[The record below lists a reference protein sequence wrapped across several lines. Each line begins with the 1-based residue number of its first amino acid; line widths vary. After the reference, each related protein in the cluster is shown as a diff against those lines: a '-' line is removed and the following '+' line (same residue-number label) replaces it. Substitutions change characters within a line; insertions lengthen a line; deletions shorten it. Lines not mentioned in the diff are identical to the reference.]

1 MAGIC
6 SLNLVSKQS
15 VWKSLMNSACSTV
28 GDFESIIHNK
38 LNSIG
43 LSSNK
48 TNINKIGAIILRE
61 CIIDK
66 LNILRK
72 RGTNRQLIKQRI
84 QYYNSDDFI
93 DRFTDSMPIK
103 TGNTRTKYASYFDL
117 LFNVVSKS
125 DDDDNDGW
133 RNRFNQYSDQ
143 EQCMRAKRVDK
154 NRFKTVPEFQNNP
167 TPTICYLCN
176 RSILPKGTNG
186 QKTMECEHIL
196 PVSSALSHW
205 WLIKSNT
212 EQSLTDTQLSEL
224 SNEYG
229 WSHRCCNQIKTNSE
243 FIIYDSRLDKYVFN
257 RNLVETML
265 NEINISTKY
274 DCSVANNSQGTIDVD
289 TQLIN
294 IQGTIQPLLDKINAN
309 LNATDSHDM
318 YELIC
323 KFKIISSMSAESFE
337 GVIANTSDAYNT
349 TKLNAERAKKSKKTQ
364 LANKTR
370 RLQEEAEEDE
380 EKRKTREASN
390 QRRQNSVLI
399 RDALKEGTKRRGEI
413 TKTRQ
418 KQSRSKTRQNK
429 ITQSDI
435 QQQLS
440 EIAEGTSEDTMNIS
454 PSIVGGASTIQPIE
468 TSGDD
473 NLDVLLNIIGS
484 GIDENII
491 SDIEE
496 KFDDVIKSYKY
507 TVFRENEY
515 GEINK
520 HKFWIYLD
528 ENTEEQ
534 MRSARGAE
542 ERHAQYRL
550 NLGRGVNKKRL
561 QGIKNKK
568 TRKKT
573 NKRKKKRN
581 EQNKRKKTKQ
591 QRIKK

>member
-1 MAGIC
+1 
-6 SLNLVSKQS
+6 
-15 VWKSLMNSACSTV
+15 
-28 GDFESIIHNK
+28 
-38 LNSIG
+38 
-43 LSSNK
+43 
-48 TNINKIGAIILRE
+48 
-61 CIIDK
+61 
-66 LNILRK
+66 
-72 RGTNRQLIKQRI
+72 LIKQRI

-93 DRFTDSMPIK
+93 TNFTNSMPIK
-103 TGNTRTKYASYFDL
+103 TGNTRTKYASYFNL
-117 LFNVVSKS
+117 LFNVVSNS

-133 RNRFNQYSDQ
+133 RNRFNQYPDQ

-154 NRFKTVPEFQNNP
+154 KRFKTVPEFQNNP

-229 WSHRCCNQIKTNSE
+229 WSHKCCNQIKTNSE

-257 RNLVETML
+257 RDLVETML
-265 NEINISTKY
+265 KEINISTKY
-274 DCSVANNSQGTIDVD
+274 DCSVAKNSQGTFDVD

-294 IQGTIQPLLDKINAN
+294 IQRTIQPLLDKINTN

-370 RLQEEAEEDE
+370 RLQEEAEEYE

-399 RDALKEGTKRRGEI
+399 RDALKEGTKRRGET

-440 EIAEGTSEDTMNIS
+440 EIAEGTSEDTMNLS
-454 PSIVGGASTIQPIE
+454 PSTTGGSSIQSYE
-468 TSGDD
+468 TTGDKNVD
-473 NLDVLLNIIGS
+473 ELLNIIGT
-484 GIDENII
+484 GIDDNIVG
-491 SDIEE
+491 DIEE
-496 KFDDVIKSYKY
+496 KFDDLFESFQY
-507 TVFRENEY
+507 TVFKENEY

-542 ERHAQYRL
+542 ERHTQYRL
-550 NLGRGVNKKRL
+550 NLGRGVN
-561 QGIKNKK
+561 
-568 TRKKT
+568 
-573 NKRKKKRN
+573 
-581 EQNKRKKTKQ
+581 
-591 QRIKK
+591 